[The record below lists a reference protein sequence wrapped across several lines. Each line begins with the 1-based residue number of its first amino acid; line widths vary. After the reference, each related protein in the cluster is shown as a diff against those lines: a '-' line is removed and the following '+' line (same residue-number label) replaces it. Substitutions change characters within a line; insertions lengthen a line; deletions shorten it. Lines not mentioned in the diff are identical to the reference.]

1 MCFACWYLGHWPLLS
16 SHARSAPRASWS
28 DPISVSDR
36 MLLRHLLLVCP
47 ALAASLTVTPQHHR
61 GPSLTPQLLFHRAAP
76 PVLALPSTAALAT
89 ASTIPTLLGFWKSE
103 YGVSYAYGFAMAAA
117 GAMHLSNPSPLAVA
131 HAAVLLAY
139 GSRLNLFL
147 LYRELAIPRF
157 REFREKIEVRP
168 GVLGQRSIPQS

>member
-1 MCFACWYLGHWPLLS
+1 
-16 SHARSAPRASWS
+16 
-28 DPISVSDR
+28 
-36 MLLRHLLLVCP
+36 MLLRHLLLICP

-61 GPSLTPQLLFHRAAP
+61 GPPLTPQLLSHRAAP

-139 GSRLNLFL
+139 GFRLNLFL
-147 LYRELAIPRF
+147 QACTHSTFTETM
-157 REFREKIEVRP
+157 
-168 GVLGQRSIPQS
+168 SIPTPNMTMQTVMRTNMISMAV

>member
-1 MCFACWYLGHWPLLS
+1 
-16 SHARSAPRASWS
+16 
-28 DPISVSDR
+28 
-36 MLLRHLLLVCP
+36 MLLRHLLLICP

-61 GPSLTPQLLFHRAAP
+61 GPPLTPQLLSHRAAP

-117 GAMHLSNPSPLAVA
+117 GADCPIPTRRKPAG
-131 HAAVLLAY
+131 LLAY

-168 GVLGQRSIPQS
+168 GVLRQPSTPQS

>member
-1 MCFACWYLGHWPLLS
+1 MPAQRVG
-16 SHARSAPRASWS
+16 RI
-28 DPISVSDR
+28 PISDR
-36 MLLRHLLLVCP
+36 MLLRHLLLICP

-61 GPSLTPQLLFHRAAP
+61 GPPLKPQLLSHRAAA

-139 GSRLNLFL
+139 DSRLNLFL

-168 GVLGQRSIPQS
+168 GVLGQPSIPQS

>member
-1 MCFACWYLGHWPLLS
+1 
-16 SHARSAPRASWS
+16 
-28 DPISVSDR
+28 
-36 MLLRHLLLVCP
+36 MLLRHLLLICP

-61 GPSLTPQLLFHRAAP
+61 GPSLTPQLLSHRAAA
-76 PVLALPSTAALAT
+76 PVLASTAALAT

-117 GAMHLSNPSPLAVA
+117 GVMHLSNPSPLAVA
-131 HAAVLLAY
+131 HAAGLLAY

>member
-1 MCFACWYLGHWPLLS
+1 M
-16 SHARSAPRASWS
+16 
-28 DPISVSDR
+28 
-36 MLLRHLLLVCP
+36 
-47 ALAASLTVTPQHHR
+47 
-61 GPSLTPQLLFHRAAP
+61 
-76 PVLALPSTAALAT
+76 LALPSTAALAT

-131 HAAVLLAY
+131 HAAGLLAY

-168 GVLGQRSIPQS
+168 GVLGQRSIPHS